1 MGTHARYRTRLDYAV
16 VTADRLQSTT
26 AATSAAPMRT
36 MAAMV
41 IACDPAPAQATNGLS
56 ELPEP
61 DNPSVSQTGR
71 PRNGKP
77 ETANRIANPS
87 TAGQMAR
94 SQLRSRLKI
103 AIVMSAVS
111 AAPNKNTRLPSRGP

>member
-1 MGTHARYRTRLDYAV
+1 MPLDYAAA
-16 VTADRLQSTT
+16 TEDRRQSTT
-26 AATSAAPMRT
+26 AATSAAPT
-36 MAAMV
+36 SAIAAIV
-41 IACDPAPAQATNGLS
+41 IVCEPDPAQATDGLS

-61 DNPSVSQTGR
+61 ESPSVSQTGR

-103 AIVMSAVS
+103 AIVMSAVR
-111 AAPNKNTRLPSRGP
+111 AAPNTNTRLLTRGP